1 MCSCDVNKLSD
12 GCKVTFKLSDGSR
25 ELINMDFFAPD
36 MSQGE
41 LIAEKIRSN
50 PSGAYKKILGY
61 LLDNPEEEPD
71 VEKYL

>member
-1 MCSCDVNKLSD
+1 
-12 GCKVTFKLSDGSR
+12 
-25 ELINMDFFAPD
+25 MDFFAPD